1 MKIDV
6 VRALRKA
13 APYLRMFQGHTFVV
27 KFGGEATRNI
37 EDARGLLEQV
47 GILQQLGIR
56 VVVVHGGGPQAT
68 DLAKRLDAHSEF
80 VDGRRV
86 TNSGML
92 EALILAL
99 HGEVRTL
106 LLSAA
111 RELGVPAIG
120 LSGVDA
126 GLITA
131 RKRPTDKV
139 DYGYVGDIVGVDGSV
154 ISDLIECG
162 YLPIVSPLCADPSGQ
177 VLNVNADIVASAIAV
192 ELGAAKLV
200 LVTGAPGILRD
211 VADPGSLISELDL
224 EELRKLNAS
233 GCLKDGMLPKSS
245 AIESALVGGVKRI
258 HIVSYEYP
266 DSLLTEVF
274 TNEGCG
280 TLIVASM
287 KDLEAEETA
296 L

>member
-1 MKIDV
+1 
-6 VRALRKA
+6 
-13 APYLRMFQGHTFVV
+13 
-27 KFGGEATRNI
+27 
-37 EDARGLLEQV
+37 
-47 GILQQLGIR
+47 
-56 VVVVHGGGPQAT
+56 
-68 DLAKRLDAHSEF
+68 
-80 VDGRRV
+80 
-86 TNSGML
+86 ML